1 MPKYVVP
8 SVLETAFN
16 CPHCGALAKQYWHK
30 VFCEYKK
37 DEDPLPNVWSKDRDA
52 NEVFKDVREK
62 SEREK
67 LIEFVQRLQAG
78 LPFKD
83 TNRRDTYR
91 MPELFNIHLSE
102 CFNCKEFTVWLYD
115 CIIFPVASDGPPPN
129 QDLPEEIRKDYLE
142 ASSIIDLSSR
152 GSCALSRLA
161 IQKLLKVLGGEGT
174 NINDDIGKLV
184 SLGLD
189 QRIQKAL
196 DVVRVVGNNAVHPGQ
211 VDLADNR
218 STAETLLRLINL
230 IADKMISEP
239 KEVDAIYAMLPTG
252 ALNAIGRRDN
262 KGQ

>member
-1 MPKYVVP
+1 MIKHVVP

-16 CPHCGALAKQYWHK
+16 CPHCGALAKQYWHN
-30 VFCEYKK
+30 VFCEHLK

-52 NEVFKDVREK
+52 NEVFKDIREK

-67 LIEFVQRLQAG
+67 LVELVQRLQAG

-91 MPELFNIHLSE
+91 LPQLFNVHLSE
-102 CFNCKEFTVWLYD
+102 CFNCKELTVWLYD
-115 CIIFPVASDGPPPN
+115 CIIFPASGDGPSPN
-129 QDLPEEIRKDYLE
+129 LDLPEEIRKDYLE
-142 ASSIIDLSSR
+142 ASSIINLSPR

-161 IQKLLKVLGGEGT
+161 IQRLLKVLGGSGSD
-174 NINDDIGKLV
+174 INKDIGTLV
-184 SLGLD
+184 SKGLD

-196 DVVRVVGNNAVHPGQ
+196 DIVRVVGNNAVHPGQ

-239 KEVDAIYAMLPTG
+239 KQVDAIYSMLPTG
-252 ALNAIGRRDN
+252 ALDAIERRD
-262 KGQ
+262 KKE